1 MEVPVTDSL
10 RQEISARYRS
20 LSNEDMLA
28 ALAADPSSFTVD
40 ARAIIVEEAI
50 HRNFTV
56 PATFIAENSSEAPAT
71 GARWLDYR
79 PSWPRFWKLFFLLL
93 ILGAAVP
100 QSLGWPHLGV
110 LGVVIG
116 ALLLCLEIPRKEL
129 SGAAEVEYEQR
140 DQGDLQAPSS

>member
-20 LSNEDMLA
+20 LSNEDLLA

-40 ARAIIVEEAI
+40 ARAIIVEEATR
-50 HRNFTV
+50 RNLSIPVAFTAGN
-56 PATFIAENSSEAPAT
+56 PPETAAPT
-71 GARWLDYR
+71 ARWVDYR